1 MPEIESEL
9 DITVNAEIIHL
20 LTGNANAD
28 RIMLEPVILTKEQAA
43 TLAWLNNHPKGTQ
56 LELNLKKK

>member
-9 DITVNAEIIHL
+9 EITIPAEVIHF

-28 RIMLEPVILTKEQAA
+28 RIMIEPITLTKEQAA
-43 TLAWLNNHPKGTQ
+43 TLAWLNNHSVGTQ
-56 LELNLKKK
+56 LELNIKLK

>member
-1 MPEIESEL
+1 MPEI
-9 DITVNAEIIHL
+9 NAELNIIVNSEVVHL

-28 RIMLEPVILTKEQAA
+28 RIIIEPITLTKEQAA

-56 LELNLKKK
+56 LELQLKRK